1 MQSSQRLYPGLN
13 TITSTATMTR
23 YSPTGTG
30 ATTAAAAY
38 RTRMPSNFQTN
49 SIFGT
54 FDDTLFQARAAQAAL
69 AEIDVKNVNMAASGM
84 LRPSDIFTF
93 NRYSSYHSTAASHL
107 PSSGEFDSSAISQ
120 SSIIDSSMNHAA
132 DSMASLQHVMAMQH
146 YPTAQFSQYPIP
158 SPFATA
164 TAVVAS
170 QSAAA
175 AAVPIYPLSAQA
187 TELDTDPRE
196 LERFAEHFKQRRI
209 KLGVTQADVGKA
221 LAHLKMPGVGS
232 LSQSTICRFESLTLS
247 HNNMVAL
254 KPILH
259 SWLEKAEEVT
269 KTKDVAGDAQGI
281 LPNMDKKRKR
291 TSIAA
296 PEKRLLEDY
305 FRQQPRPSGERIS
318 AIANKLDLKKNV
330 VRVWFCNQRQKQKST
345 IHYRNRVAAVP
356 YTNPSSI
363 L

>member
-69 AEIDVKNVNMAASGM
+69 AEIDVKNVNVAASGM
-84 LRPSDIFTF
+84 LRPSDMFT
-93 NRYSSYHSTAASHL
+93 YHPTATSHL
-107 PSSGEFDSSAISQ
+107 PSSGEFDSSTISQ

-170 QSAAA
+170 QSAVAA
-175 AAVPIYPLSAQA
+175 AMPIYPLSAQA

-296 PEKRLLEDY
+296 LEKRLLEDY

-345 IHYRNRVAAVP
+345 IHYRNRAAAVS

>member
-1 MQSSQRLYPGLN
+1 M
-13 TITSTATMTR
+13 
-23 YSPTGTG
+23 
-30 ATTAAAAY
+30 
-38 RTRMPSNFQTN
+38 
-49 SIFGT
+49 
-54 FDDTLFQARAAQAAL
+54 
-69 AEIDVKNVNMAASGM
+69 
-84 LRPSDIFTF
+84 
-93 NRYSSYHSTAASHL
+93 
-107 PSSGEFDSSAISQ
+107 
-120 SSIIDSSMNHAA
+120 
-132 DSMASLQHVMAMQH
+132 
-146 YPTAQFSQYPIP
+146 
-158 SPFATA
+158 
-164 TAVVAS
+164 
-170 QSAAA
+170 
-175 AAVPIYPLSAQA
+175 PIYPLSAQA

-269 KTKDVAGDAQGI
+269 KTKDMAGDAQGI

-305 FRQQPRPSGERIS
+305 FRILYIQIAVLYIIVIVQLQYRTPIHHQFCRCRNQNVSTPRMVGANIKCSPFSSGYF
-318 AIANKLDLKKNV
+318 D
-330 VRVWFCNQRQKQKST
+330 
-345 IHYRNRVAAVP
+345 
-356 YTNPSSI
+356 
-363 L
+363 